1 MKKILLIIA
10 AFVIFLVTVL
20 IYEKT
25 SFDVIFTANVE
36 ALSQAEHGEY
46 IKCWK
51 NIRDDISDVVLYFV
65 SHEEDFAYTCCMGV
79 YPDIV

>member
-25 SFDVIFTANVE
+25 SFDESTQILYGVDTNDSVFKYD
-36 ALSQAEHGEY
+36 LSEV
-46 IKCWK
+46 K
-51 NIRDDISDVVLYFV
+51 
-65 SHEEDFAYTCCMGV
+65 
-79 YPDIV
+79 

>member
-46 IKCWK
+46 IKC
-51 NIRDDISDVVLYFV
+51 
-65 SHEEDFAYTCCMGV
+65 CCK
-79 YPDIV
+79 P

>member
-25 SFDVIFTANVE
+25 SFDVI
-36 ALSQAEHGEY
+36 
-46 IKCWK
+46 
-51 NIRDDISDVVLYFV
+51 SDVVLYCG
-65 SHEEDFAYTCCMGV
+65 TCTELPGTYRGGMSYCK
-79 YPDIV
+79 P

>member
-20 IYEKT
+20 IYDKT

-51 NIRDDISDVVLYFV
+51 NIRDDISDVVLYCG
-65 SHEEDFAYTCCMGV
+65 TCTELPGTYRGGMSYCK
-79 YPDIV
+79 P